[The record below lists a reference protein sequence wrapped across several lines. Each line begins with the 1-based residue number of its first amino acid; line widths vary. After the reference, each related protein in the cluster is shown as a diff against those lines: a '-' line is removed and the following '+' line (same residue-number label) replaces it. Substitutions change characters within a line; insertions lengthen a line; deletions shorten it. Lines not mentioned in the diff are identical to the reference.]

1 MRGILFDKDGTLL
14 DFEKTWSPV
23 LKRLALDAARGDEA
37 RAAELL
43 AAGGLDAQTGKF
55 RAGSVI
61 GAGTTNLIARLW
73 YPRLFG
79 AALVAKIDKMDRVFA
94 EHGAANSIPIDGV
107 TVALDVLA
115 ARGFVMGVATND
127 ATEAAR
133 AALLATGMTRNLP
146 HVFGYDSVANPK
158 PAPDMVLAFC
168 EAGRLE
174 PREVIVV
181 GDNTHDLEMA
191 RSAGVGM
198 AIGVTSGNSR
208 ADDLAGLADVVLATI
223 RDLPAFLQLTQERL
237 LAQNRK

>member
-23 LKRLALDAARGDEA
+23 LKRLALEAARGDET

-55 RAGSVI
+55 SAGSVI
-61 GAGTTNLIARLW
+61 GAGTTTLIVRLW
-73 YPRLFG
+73 YPKLFG
-79 AALVAKIDKMDRVFA
+79 AAFAAKVEKMDRVFA
-94 EHGAANSIPIDGV
+94 EHGATNSIPIDGV

-127 ATEAAR
+127 ATAA
-133 AALLATGMTRNLP
+133 AKASLLATGMTRNLP

-181 GDNTHDLEMA
+181 GDNTHDLEMG

-198 AIGVTSGNSR
+198 AIGVSSGNSR
-208 ADDLAGLADVVLATI
+208 ADDLVGLADVVLPTI
-223 RDLPAFLQLTQERL
+223 RDLPGW
-237 LAQNRK
+237 LARISDAR